1 MKKNVL
7 ILFLCFSSILTFAQ
21 DKNVNSGVAL
31 TAERFPVFPKCE
43 SLEGKTLENCFYNE
57 VQAREAFDIADELMN
72 FRYTWPEGETN
83 WLKQNVFVLKQMEQN
98 IDSLNL

>member
-1 MKKNVL
+1 MMKNNMTKNAL

-21 DKNVNSGVAL
+21 DKDLNPGVAL

-57 VQAREAFDIADELMN
+57 VQEFVFQNFVVPENLMQNN
-72 FRYTWPEGETN
+72 FQGKVKVL
-83 WLKQNVFVLKQMEQN
+83 LK
-98 IDSLNL
+98 